1 MAVTVVVSATVAEK
15 VAVRLA
21 GGARGKIE
29 ISEHTCFA
37 RFLVVSVPAEIG
49 PVLAFTVNDCGPER
63 TDEARGAL
71 WPAAASVTSVYVGT
85 LPTCLWQCSCSTIT
99 GVFPHGALKDFIISQ
114 QPQRRHLLC
123 FQLRDSHS
131 TRPEHPARCLF
142 LPGKIGPPAT
152 ASGASCSNGQ
162 RTPSAV
168 RAAN

>member
-1 MAVTVVVSATVAEK
+1 
-15 VAVRLA
+15 
-21 GGARGKIE
+21 
-29 ISEHTCFA
+29 
-37 RFLVVSVPAEIG
+37 VSVPATEIG

-99 GVFPHGALKDFIISQ
+99 GVFPTVLSRILSSVSLSRSVATSFASNSATVT
-114 QPQRRHLLC
+114 RRAPSIPLAA
-123 FQLRDSHS
+123 SS
-131 TRPEHPARCLF
+131 
-142 LPGKIGPPAT
+142 PGKIGPPAT